1 MDIYA
6 SDEEKSEEIK
16 RWWRENGTSVVV
28 GIALG
33 VMAIFGGRY
42 WFSMQDAKSEQ
53 AAVIYQQS
61 LMMLS
66 TGEMTT
72 AEESVQ
78 SLMNNH
84 RRSAYAG
91 FAAMEIAAQ
100 FAAEQE
106 NASAREYLQWVY
118 DNARLSAQKELAALR
133 LARIMV
139 DEEEYEAAL
148 QLLGQS
154 EDTGFASLV
163 AELKGDIYTLQE
175 ERQQARAAYQSA
187 IASLSPNDPRQ
198 GLLEMKRDDV
208 AVTDAL

>member
-42 WFSMQDAKSEQ
+42 WFSLQDAKSEQ
-53 AAVIYQQS
+53 AAGIYQQS
-61 LMMLS
+61 LMTLS
-66 TGEMTT
+66 SGDIAS

-78 SLMNNH
+78 VLMSDH

-100 FAAEQE
+100 FAAEQQ
-106 NASAREYLQWVY
+106 NAAAREYLQWVY

-133 LARIMV
+133 LARLMI
-139 DEEEYEAAL
+139 DTEEYDAAL
-148 QLLGQS
+148 ALLQHS
-154 EDTGFASLV
+154 TDTGFASLV

-175 ERQQARAAYQSA
+175 QRQQARAAYQSA

>member
-42 WFSMQDAKSEQ
+42 WFSLQDAKSEQ
-53 AAVIYQQS
+53 AAGIYQQS
-61 LMMLS
+61 LMTLS
-66 TGEMTT
+66 SGDIAS

-78 SLMNNH
+78 VLMNDH

-91 FAAMEIAAQ
+91 FAAMQIAAQ
-100 FAAEQE
+100 FAADQQ
-106 NASAREYLQWVY
+106 NAAAREYLQWVY
-118 DNARLSAQKELAALR
+118 DNARLSAHKELAALR
-133 LARIMV
+133 LARLMI
-139 DEEEYEAAL
+139 DTEEYDAAL
-148 QLLGQS
+148 ALLQQS
-154 EDTGFASLV
+154 TDTGFASLV

-175 ERQQARAAYQSA
+175 QRQQARAAYQSA
-187 IASLSPNDPRQ
+187 ITSLSSNDPRQ